1 MLTTKSFIIKGSL
14 QKEILLD
21 VITSNSPNLGQW
33 NSKSFDLSQYISL
46 NNTMQ
51 IIIETADWD
60 FLDGHWV
67 EGGFD
72 KFEITSQTPSL
83 IANSQNTE
91 KELIKV
97 VDLLGRTSNFKVNS
111 LIFYIYDDGS
121 VDKRIFVK

>member
-1 MLTTKSFIIKGSL
+1 
-14 QKEILLD
+14 
-21 VITSNSPNLGQW
+21 
-33 NSKSFDLSQYISL
+33 
-46 NNTMQ
+46 MQ

-72 KFEITSQTPSL
+72 KFEITSQAPSL
-83 IANSQNTE
+83 ISNTSNTE

-111 LIFYIYDDGS
+111 LIFYIYNDGS